1 MTSITKIPAG
11 TTHILTNR
19 KHEGDAEFIQQVAEN
34 TFKEWAKGISPAFSR
49 WVYVPACLIDLDC
62 YTPIDKV
69 NSLKELED
77 AENEDAEFNRVGV
90 NNV

>member
-11 TTHILTNR
+11 TTHTLI
-19 KHEGDAEFIQQVAEN
+19 ESACDGPFYEFIKLDGEHCYSWWGHGWRQDCN
-34 TFKEWAKGISPAFSR
+34 TLQHMNLYIPVVDVVSIKER
-49 WVYVPACLIDLDC
+49 
-62 YTPIDKV
+62 
-69 NSLKELED
+69 ED